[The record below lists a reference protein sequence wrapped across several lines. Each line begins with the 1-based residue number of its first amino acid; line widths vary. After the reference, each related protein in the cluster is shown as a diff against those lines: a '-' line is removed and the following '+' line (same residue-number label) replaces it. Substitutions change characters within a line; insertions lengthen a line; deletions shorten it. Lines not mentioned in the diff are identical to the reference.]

1 MAEEELWK
9 PVQESPNYFVSNLG
23 NVKSN
28 KGRVA
33 GNLKLSTDKDG
44 YRTICISTG
53 DKRRLL
59 KVHRLVAQAFVDNP
73 DSKPQVCHIDG
84 NKQNNTPDNL
94 YWGNALENNRD
105 KIKHGTVARGE
116 TQGLSKLTKDEV
128 LQIKVL
134 LSDGISSNVIGKMF
148 GVHKSTIKTIKAGKS
163 WSWLTNQNGE
173 KQ

>member
-9 PVQESPNYFVSNLG
+9 PVQESPNYFVSNFG

-33 GNLKLSTDKDG
+33 GNLKLSTDRYG

-73 DSKPQVCHIDG
+73 DSKPHVCHIDG
-84 NKQNNTPDNL
+84 NKQNNTPENL
-94 YWGNALENNRD
+94 YWGNPLENNRD
-105 KIKHGTVARGE
+105 KIKHGTIARGE
-116 TQGLSKLTKDEV
+116 AQGLSKLTKSEV
-128 LQIKVL
+128 LQIKDL
-134 LSDGISSNVIGKMF
+134 LSKGISSNVIGKEF
-148 GVHKSTIKTIKAGKS
+148 DVHKSTIKTIKSGKS
-163 WSWLTNQNGE
+163 WSWLTN
-173 KQ
+173 